1 MNPEKTLKVVLK
13 ELRKLGICLA
23 NGSNGKDLCSSIAN
37 IKYHKSLF
45 IELINREDILDIESM
60 ASPLKYLERLYLAG
74 NLKNL
79 PDWISSIESLVR
91 MILTRS
97 NLIDDPMRVVHVLPN
112 LLGASTCGC
121 IQRTQVWIMP
131 AVKAASNWK

>member
-37 IKYHKSLF
+37 IKDHKSLF

-121 IQRTQVWIMP
+121 IQRLAT
-131 AVKAASNWK
+131 AY